1 MDSDFIDI
9 VKFIMGNLNGL
20 SEFFIL
26 LLAVYLDTILGNKW
40 RLKNGA
46 PRISKAAL
54 KGLALQSGLASF
66 VLFTYL
72 AKVLLQYLTHEE
84 IVAFDWI
91 SSISFYFIGKWMLI
105 SIIANAKLAGYA
117 IPSWLEN
124 LVSDEIDA
132 KKERG
137 GISENA

>member
-9 VKFIMGNLNGL
+9 MKFIMGNLNGL

-40 RLKNGA
+40 RLKNGT

-72 AKVLLQYLTHEE
+72 AKVLLEYLTHEE

-105 SIIANAKLAGYA
+105 SIIANAKLAGYT
-117 IPSWLEN
+117 IPSWVEN
-124 LVSDEIDA
+124 IVSDEIDA

-137 GISENA
+137 GINKNA